1 VDYSFGAWI
10 KRRRKAL
17 DLTQQELAQRVGC
30 SASLIFKIESD
41 ERSISRQMAELLAEH
56 LEIPSDQRDLFMR
69 VARQEKMVD
78 SLELPSRLPTAQS
91 LSVPQP
97 PLTNLPV
104 PLTSF
109 HGREHELRAITQ
121 RIQDPACRL
130 LTLTGPGGVGKTRLA
145 IEVAHQVHEKFNHG
159 ACFVSLVG
167 TSTPEL
173 IIPAIAG
180 ALGFSFS
187 GAIEMKA
194 QFFSY
199 LKGKHILLVLD
210 NLEHL
215 LNGIELLVE
224 LLEFAPH
231 VKLLTTSRE
240 PLSLSAEWI
249 FEVQG
254 LPVLSRLEL
263 HDLASNSAA
272 ALFIRRAKQVK
283 MNFNLGSHELPAI
296 THICQLVEGLP
307 LGLELAAAWIR
318 TMSLKEIAREIERSM
333 DFLTTTA
340 RDAPQRHNSIRAVFD
355 HSWKLLS
362 DEEQRVMGQLSVFRS
377 GFTVE
382 AAQQVTKSSMH
393 LLAGLVKR
401 SLLTYESDPGRY
413 ELHELLRQYA
423 EEKLGSDPLANAQA
437 KQAHANYY
445 AAIMQRCWTDLRNT
459 NQKVALEEI
468 EQNIENIRMA
478 WRYRLAERN
487 SSELLKFLD
496 SFWMVYDIRG
506 WYQVGI
512 TLFEESINQMQ
523 MTTEDSAA
531 RLLHGKAL
539 GFLGF
544 YAGVIGNPKRGLAL
558 CDEALVIIRSLDEP
572 EALGY
577 ALFGAGLNCV
587 FLDRLDRLHEIAQEL
602 NRISQKIGDKWME
615 GFSLNFMTAILIS
628 QQRLEEARNRIDR
641 ALQIFG
647 QEIGD
652 YMGLTWAAL
661 VRGRLALTQGDYPE
675 AKSFFERSL
684 KAGQA
689 LNNRRTLQQSYDNL
703 GDVAF
708 HLGEVEQAE
717 VYFRHSL
724 EVSEE
729 TGQAREILATVYDLA
744 RVKAVQGKKAEAV
757 VLLAVVLQH
766 PLSGLHLFLRT
777 ESTILRDAAEK
788 LRAGIEADLDLETY
802 QTAWSHGSMLSL
814 ETLVPSLLH

>member
-1 VDYSFGAWI
+1 MDYSFGAWI

-78 SLELPSRLPTAQS
+78 SLKSPSRFSMPQS

-97 PLTNLPV
+97 PLANLPV

-109 HGREHELRAITQ
+109 HGRDHELRALTQ

-130 LTLTGPGGVGKTRLA
+130 LTLTGRGGVGKTRLA
-145 IEVAHQVHEKFNHG
+145 IEVAHQVHEKFHHG

-187 GAIEMKA
+187 GTIEMKA
-194 QFFSY
+194 QLFSY
-199 LKGKHILLVLD
+199 LKGKHMLLVLD

-240 PLSLSAEWI
+240 PLSLRPEWL

-254 LPVLSRLEL
+254 LPVLPKLEL

-272 ALFIRRAKQVK
+272 ALFIQRAKQVK
-283 MNFNLGSHELPAI
+283 MNFDPGSDELPAI

-318 TMSLKEIAREIERSM
+318 MMSLKEIAREIERSI

-362 DEEQRVMGQLSVFRS
+362 DEERRVMGQLSVFRG

-382 AAQQVTKSSMH
+382 AALQVTKSSVH
-393 LLAGLVKR
+393 LLVELIKK
-401 SLLTYESDPGRY
+401 SLLIHESDLGRY
-413 ELHELLRQYA
+413 GLHELLRQYA

-445 AAIMQRCWTDLRNT
+445 AAMMQRCWTHLRNA
-459 NQKVALEEI
+459 NQRVALEEL
-468 EQNIENIRMA
+468 EQDMENIRTA

-487 SSELLKFLD
+487 SAELLKFLD

-506 WYQVGI
+506 WYQLGI
-512 TLFEESINQMQ
+512 TIFNEPINQMQ
-523 MTTEDSAA
+523 TAAEDSAA

-544 YAGVIGNPKRGLAL
+544 FTGVIGHPERGLTL
-558 CDEALVIIRSLDEP
+558 CDEALFIIRSLDQP

-577 ALFGAGLNCV
+577 ALLGAALNCV

-602 NRISQKIGDKWME
+602 NQISQEIGDKWLE

-628 QQRLEEARNRIDR
+628 QERLDEARKKIDQ
-641 ALQIFG
+641 ALQVFG

-652 YMGLTWAAL
+652 YLGLTWAAL
-661 VRGRLALTQGDYPE
+661 VRGRLALTQREYPE
-675 AKSFFERSL
+675 ARSFFERSL
-684 KAGQA
+684 KAGQT
-689 LNNRRTLQQSYDNL
+689 LNNRRTIQQAYDNL

-708 HLGEVEQAE
+708 HLGEVERAE
-717 VYFRHSL
+717 VYFRRSL
-724 EVSEE
+724 EVSEQ
-729 TGQAREILATVYDLA
+729 TGQTREILGTVYDLA
-744 RVKAVQGKKAEAV
+744 RVKAVQGKKTEAV

-766 PLSGLHLFLRT
+766 PLSSLHLFLRT
-777 ESTILRDAAEK
+777 ESTVLRDAAEK
-788 LRAGIEADLDLETY
+788 LRAGIEADLDLEAY
-802 QTAWSHGSMLSL
+802 QTAWSQGSMLSL
-814 ETLVPSLLH
+814 ETLVPSLLQ